1 MHPMLTIAVRAAR
14 QAGAIITRAFDRPD
28 QLEIQCKGHNNYVTN
43 IDRQAEQE
51 IIQTLRKSYPDHSF
65 ISEEQGEIK
74 GDGEY
79 TWFIDP
85 IDGTTN
91 FIHGIA
97 YFCVSIAAMKDN
109 KIEHAVIF
117 DPIHNDLFTAS
128 RGNGAQRNEK
138 RMRVSNHPQLDGA
151 FLSFSTQTF
160 SHPQYS
166 SFAHTSVHRQSGAA
180 ALDLA
185 NVAAGCYDGCIQFH
199 LKSWDM
205 MAGALLVR
213 EAGGLVGDDNGG
225 EDYLQRGNIVAGN
238 SKLFAN
244 MLRQLQIK

>member
-14 QAGAIITRAFDRPD
+14 QAGSIITRAFDRPD
-28 QLEIQCKGHNNYVTN
+28 QLEIQRKGHNDYVTN
-43 IDRQAEQE
+43 VDKQAEE
-51 IIQTLRKSYPDHSF
+51 DIIQTLRKSYPDHTF
-65 ISEEQGEIK
+65 ISEEYGE
-74 GDGEY
+74 
-79 TWFIDP
+79 FIDP

-97 YFCVSIAAMKDN
+97 YFCISMAVMKDN

-128 RGNGAQRNEK
+128 RGNGAQRNDK
-138 RMRVSNHPQLDGA
+138 RIRVSNQHQIDGA
-151 FLSFSTQTF
+151 YLSFSTQTF
-160 SHPQYS
+160 SHARYA
-166 SFAHTSVHRQSGAA
+166 SFAHVCTHRQSGAA

-185 NVAAGCYDGCIQFH
+185 YVAAGCYDGCIQYH
-199 LKSWDM
+199 LKPWDM

-213 EAGGLVGDDNGG
+213 EAGGLVGDDQGG
-225 EDYLQRGNIVAGN
+225 ENYLEHGNIIAGN

-244 MLRQLQIK
+244 ILRQLQSK